1 MVWVLAWGFFIFFFI
16 VLIATSFWFGWVRA
30 VEMVGREV
38 VRRSR
43 CYILL
48 AMLIGFAFSFVIF
61 FLGKPAWVSLQILVL
76 IGISTSLLIWF
87 FRKKEFGDLLIN
99 IGQTPINK
107 YYLLGGVLYALFLT
121 LGTCLLFVQMPVGIR
136 LNLILETISKF
147 GYGWIAAILFLAYGF
162 SGLEFRE
169 NGICFMFIFLNWRRI
184 NSYNWEKSKPNVL
197 TVWFEPRFPLFP
209 GFMSIPIP
217 IKHRDVVSQI
227 LDERLPG
234 KKQEL

>member
-1 MVWVLAWGFFIFFFI
+1 MVWLWGFLIFFFFI
-16 VLIATSFWFGWVRA
+16 VSIATSFWFGWVRA
-30 VEMVGREV
+30 ADMVGREA
-38 VRRSR
+38 VRRNLR
-43 CYILL
+43 YILL
-48 AMLIGFAFSFVIF
+48 TMLIGCPFSFVIF

-76 IGISTSLLIWF
+76 VGISAWLLIWF

-107 YYLLGGVLYALFLT
+107 YYLLCGVPYALFVT
-121 LGTCLLFVQMPVGIR
+121 LGTCLLFVQMPVEIR
-136 LNLILETISKF
+136 QGLILEIISQL
-147 GYGWIAAILFLAYGF
+147 GYGWISAILFLAYGF

-169 NGICFMFIFLNWRRI
+169 NGICFMFIFLNWRRV

-197 TVWFEPRFPLFP
+197 TVWFKPRFPLFP

-227 LDERLPG
+227 LDEQLPG
-234 KKQEL
+234 KKLEL